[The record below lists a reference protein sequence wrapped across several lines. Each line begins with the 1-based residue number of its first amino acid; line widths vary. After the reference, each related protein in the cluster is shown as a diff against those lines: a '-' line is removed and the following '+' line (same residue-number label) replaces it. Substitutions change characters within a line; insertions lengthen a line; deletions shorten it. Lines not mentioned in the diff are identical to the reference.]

1 MKSLK
6 LKVSG
11 MHCHG
16 CVSSVKEALLST
28 QGINNAEVDIS
39 NDTATVEFIENDVS
53 IEKLVSIIENSGYK
67 AEPMLN

>member
-16 CVSSVKEALLST
+16 CVASVKEALLT
-28 QGINNAEVDIS
+28 TEGINKAEIDIS
-39 NDTATVEFIENDVS
+39 NDTATVEFIENMVS
-53 IEKLVSIIENSGYK
+53 IDRLVLAVENAGYK
-67 AEPMLN
+67 AKPLLN

>member
-1 MKSLK
+1 MKSIK

-28 QGINNAEVDIS
+28 KGINSADVDIS
-39 NDTATVEFIENDVS
+39 NDTATVEFVENDLS
-53 IEKLVSIIENSGYK
+53 IEKLVSVIENSGYK
-67 AEPMLN
+67 AEPMFG